1 MATADHLS
9 IYLFTIHLSI
19 YPRPNYS
26 ILYTSIH
33 PLSLSIYIYT
43 YVLTSGRPSF
53 IYTKRPESSPMV
65 DIDIVSRGCVVV
77 VAAGVVFVV
86 AVVGVVVVVVVAVVV
101 VAVAVAD
108 AVVIVVV
115 VVVIAVVVAV
125 VLLLLLLYPVETT
138 QLGLTWTRICQ
149 LIVTTKTQSA

>member
-33 PLSLSIYIYT
+33 PLSLYIYT